1 MTPAPGEVG
10 LPDAPVPTAASITR
24 WVEGYVT
31 AWKTNARADIEA
43 LFTDDAEYHESPFDT
58 QWIGRGAIVEGW
70 RSRWDWQ
77 SGGWEFE
84 WSITMIDGWV
94 AVIAGIGRYA
104 ELGDFDNVWTV
115 TFDESGRCSRFVMVN
130 TERS

>member
-1 MTPAPGEVG
+1 MTPATADALPGS
-10 LPDAPVPTAASITR
+10 PTAASITR
-24 WVEGYVT
+24 WVEGYVA
-31 AWKTNARADIEA
+31 AWTSNAPGDIEA

-58 QWIGRGAIVEGW
+58 RWIGRTGIVEGW

-84 WSITMIDGWV
+84 WSVTAIDGWDV
-94 AVIAGIGRYA
+94 VITGIGRYA
-104 ELGDFDNVWTV
+104 ELGDFDNLWTV
-115 TFDESGRCSRFVMVN
+115 TFDETGRCSRFVMVN

>member
-1 MTPAPGEVG
+1 MTPAPADVG
-10 LPDAPVPTAASITR
+10 PPDTPGPTTASITR
-24 WVEGYVT
+24 WVEDYVT
-31 AWKTNARADIEA
+31 AWKSNARADIED

-58 QWIGRGAIVEGW
+58 QWIGRDAIVEGW

-84 WSITMIDGWV
+84 WSITAIDGWDV
-94 AVIAGIGRYA
+94 VITGIGRYA
-104 ELGDFDNVWTV
+104 KLGDFDNLWTV
-115 TFDESGRCSRFVMVN
+115 TFDGSGRCRRFVMVN

>member
-1 MTPAPGEVG
+1 MTPAPADVG
-10 LPDAPVPTAASITR
+10 LPDAPGPTTASITR
-24 WVEGYVT
+24 WVEDYVT
-31 AWKTNARADIEA
+31 AWKSNDRADVET

-58 QWIGRGAIVEGW
+58 QWIGRDAIVEGW
-70 RSRWDWQ
+70 RSRWEWQ

-84 WSITMIDGWV
+84 WSITAIDGWDV
-94 AVIAGIGRYA
+94 VITGIGRYA
-104 ELGDFDNVWTV
+104 ELGDFDNLWTV

>member
-1 MTPAPGEVG
+1 MTPAPAEVG
-10 LPDAPVPTAASITR
+10 LPDAPGPTTASITR
-24 WVEGYVT
+24 WVEAYVT
-31 AWKTNARADIEA
+31 AWKSNDPGDIEV

-58 QWIGRGAIVEGW
+58 QWIGRDAIVEGW

-84 WSITMIDGWV
+84 WSITAIDGWDV
-94 AVIAGIGRYA
+94 VITGIGRYA
-104 ELGDFDNVWTV
+104 ELGDFDNLWTV
-115 TFDESGRCSRFVMVN
+115 TFEESGRCSRFVMVN

>member
-1 MTPAPGEVG
+1 MTPPPAHVGAPAGPG
-10 LPDAPVPTAASITR
+10 PTTASVTR

-31 AWKTNARADIEA
+31 AWTSNARADIEV
-43 LFTDDAEYHESPFDT
+43 LFTEDADYHESPYET
-58 QWIGRGAIVEGW
+58 RWIGRDAIVEGW

-84 WSITMIDGWV
+84 WSITAIDGWDV
-94 AVIAGIGRYA
+94 VITGIGRYA
-104 ELGDFDNVWTV
+104 KLGDFDNVWTV
-115 TFDESGRCSRFVMVN
+115 TFDESGRCCRFVMVN